1 MPVFEVYSREGC
13 HLCEILIEELLV
25 LLHGRAE
32 VQVHDI
38 DSRADWRQEYDV
50 RVPVVELDGSVL
62 CEYSLDRARVLK
74 ALSGLADRG

>member
-1 MPVFEVYSREGC
+1 MPVFQVYSREGC
-13 HLCEILIEELLV
+13 HLCEIIIEELLV

-50 RVPVVELDGSVL
+50 RIPVVELDGSVL

>member
-1 MPVFEVYSREGC
+1 MPVFQVYSREGC

-50 RVPVVELDGSVL
+50 RIPVVELDGSVL
-62 CEYSLDRARVLK
+62 CEYSLDRERILK

>member
-13 HLCEILIEELLV
+13 HLCEILIEELLA
-25 LLHGRAE
+25 LLYGRAE
-32 VQVHDI
+32 VCVHDI

>member
-1 MPVFEVYSREGC
+1 MPVFQVYSREGC

>member
-1 MPVFEVYSREGC
+1 MPVFQVYSREGC
-13 HLCEILIEELLV
+13 HLCEILIAELLV

>member
-1 MPVFEVYSREGC
+1 MPVFQVYSREGC
-13 HLCEILIEELLV
+13 HLCEIIIEELLV

-50 RVPVVELDGSVL
+50 RIPVVELDGSVL
-62 CEYSLDRARVLK
+62 CEYSLDRERILK

>member
-13 HLCEILIEELLV
+13 HLCEILIEELLD

>member
-13 HLCEILIEELLV
+13 HLCEILIEELLA

-32 VQVHDI
+32 LHVHDI
-38 DSRADWRQEYDV
+38 DSRADWRQEYDL
-50 RVPVVELDGSVL
+50 RVPVVELDGTVL
-62 CEYSLDRARVLK
+62 CEYSLDRTRVLK